1 MTAPALIKQAE
12 LRRMASIAK
21 KEGVRVEVEV
31 NGKIFRISPDI
42 PDNHRQQPVALPDD
56 FAL

>member
-12 LRRMASIAK
+12 LRRMATIAK
-21 KEGVRVEVEV
+21 REGVRVEVEV
-31 NGKIFRISPDI
+31 NGRIFRISPDI
-42 PDNHRQQPVALPDD
+42 PDDHKPEPIALPDD

>member
-12 LRRMASIAK
+12 LRRMATIAK

-56 FAL
+56 FAF

>member
-21 KEGVRVEVEV
+21 KEGVRVEV

-42 PDNHRQQPVALPDD
+42 PDNHKVERLVKYEDIA
-56 FAL
+56 F